1 MVKAKQRPDGRWYG
15 AVYMGKDMYG
25 KKQYKH
31 IYANT
36 EKECNKKIVD
46 FEYKKNNGL
55 LEETIPNKNLV
66 TLKDYW
72 DEWLNNRIDI
82 SEATIREYRGIENL
96 YLQDIMKMN
105 ANKIDYRTI
114 QYFYTDLYKQTNAK
128 RVKKVGSL
136 FNCFLRKM
144 AVKRDC
150 PIPRD
155 ILDGL
160 QLPSTDKYVPSNIRE
175 QDYELIIRELVKEY
189 NDNHSSIQYLYILIL
204 IASGGGC
211 RIGEVTALTLDD
223 IDFENNFININKHQ
237 VFYKG
242 HGYIILDR
250 TKNKKNRRIPMLP
263 ALRNEL
269 ELYVKKQKV
278 LIETLK
284 KFNFEP
290 QQILYIKSDNSKSY
304 ISSFD
309 LLITNAQGHLV
320 KKNTAQRNWRILRE
334 NLGFTTFRIHDFR
347 RYCATLLMRNNV
359 PDKLAQ
365 EILGHSGIEMTH
377 YYQNVDEEI
386 LQNSIKSIDIKTK

>member
-31 IYANT
+31 IYANS

-55 LEETIPNKNLV
+55 LEETLPNRNLV
-66 TLKDYW
+66 TLEDYW
-72 DEWLNNRIDI
+72 NEWLDNRIDI
-82 SEATIREYRGIENL
+82 SEATIREYKGIRNR
-96 YLQDIMKMN
+96 YLKDIMEMN

-114 QYFYTDLYKQTNAK
+114 QYFYTDLYKKTNAK
-128 RVKKVGSL
+128 RVKKVASL
-136 FNCFLRKM
+136 FNCFLRQM

-160 QLPSTDKYVPSNIRE
+160 QLPTADKYVPNNIRE
-175 QDYELIIRELVKEY
+175 QDYEIIIKELVKEY
-189 NDNHSSIQYLYILIL
+189 NDNKSKIQYLYILIL
-204 IASGGGC
+204 IASGEGC
-211 RIGEVTALTLDD
+211 RIGEVTALLLDD
-223 IDFENNFININKHQ
+223 INFKGNFININKHQ

-242 HGYIILDR
+242 YGYIIVES
-250 TKNKKNRRIPMLP
+250 TKNKKNRRVPMLP
-263 ALRNEL
+263 ALRREL
-269 ELYVKKQKV
+269 ELYVKKQKI

-284 KFNFEP
+284 RFNFQP
-290 QQILYIKSDNSKSY
+290 QKILYLKRDNTKEY

-309 LLITNAQGHLV
+309 LLITNSNGHLV

-334 NLGFTTFRIHDFR
+334 KLGFIRFRIHDFR

-359 PDKLAQ
+359 PDKLSQ
-365 EILGHSGIEMTH
+365 EILGHSGIEMTQH
-377 YYQNVDEEI
+377 YQNVDDEL
-386 LQNSIKSIDIKTK
+386 LQDSVKSIKIKTK